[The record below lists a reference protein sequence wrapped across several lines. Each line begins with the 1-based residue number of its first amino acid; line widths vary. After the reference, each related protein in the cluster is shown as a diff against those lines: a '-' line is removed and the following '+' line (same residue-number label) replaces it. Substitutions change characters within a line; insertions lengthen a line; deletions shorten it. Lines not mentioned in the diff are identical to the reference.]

1 MSEYDE
7 LDNDVVAEG
16 KLPRDRFMLTIQ
28 YNLRKGMGYGAFA
41 VFIASIAFM
50 GVMLWL
56 PLVLSLPVGV
66 FLHTL
71 GLSVIA
77 PIVNGDTV
85 GVGLVAFGLVLA
97 QGVLVGI
104 IFGMVTSKIKKLHI
118 CNKRKGVTMGLATGI
133 IAYLVLF
140 VTVAFTIFQAPLTSA
155 LTIYPQMIPFSLQGT
170 HANIPTT
177 FGSFLSMILGYGI
190 FAYLIYGFILGG
202 ILVWTYSVYDYVLT
216 KLAELEKDGNK
227 TKTQTRSNS

>member
-1 MSEYDE
+1 
-7 LDNDVVAEG
+7 
-16 KLPRDRFMLTIQ
+16 MLTRQ

-41 VFIASIAFM
+41 GFIASMAFI

-56 PLVLSLPVGV
+56 PLVLSLPVGA
-66 FLHTL
+66 FLDAL

-85 GVGLVAFGLVLA
+85 HVGLVTFGLVLA

-118 CNKRKGVTMGLATGI
+118 YNKRKGVAMGLVTGI
-133 IAYLVLF
+133 VAYSVLF
-140 VTVAFTIFQAPLTSA
+140 VTVASTIFQALLTSA
-155 LTIYPQMIPFSLQGT
+155 LTKYPQTISFSLQGT
-170 HANIPTT
+170 HAHIPTT
-177 FGSFLSMILGYGI
+177 SGSYLSTILGYGL

-202 ILVWTYSVYDYVLT
+202 ILVWTYSVYDYVLI
-216 KLAELEKDGNK
+216 KLAQLEKNGNK
-227 TKTQTRSNS
+227 TKTETRSNS

>member
-1 MSEYDE
+1 
-7 LDNDVVAEG
+7 
-16 KLPRDRFMLTIQ
+16 MLTRQ
-28 YNLRKGMGYGAFA
+28 YNVRKGMGYGAFA
-41 VFIASIAFM
+41 GFIASIAFT
-50 GVMLWL
+50 GVMLCL

-66 FLHTL
+66 FLDAL

-85 GVGLVAFGLVLA
+85 HVGIVAFGLVLA

-118 CNKRKGVTMGLATGI
+118 YNKRKGVAMGLATGI
-133 IAYLVLF
+133 IAYLMLF
-140 VTVAFTIFQAPLTSA
+140 VTVA
-155 LTIYPQMIPFSLQGT
+155 LTIYQALLTSVLTKYPQTIPFSLQGT
-170 HANIPTT
+170 HTHIPTT
-177 FGSFLSMILGYGI
+177 SESYLFTILGYGL

-202 ILVWTYSVYDYVLT
+202 ILVWTYSVYNYVLT
-216 KLAELEKDGNK
+216 KIAQLEKNGNK

>member
-1 MSEYDE
+1 M
-7 LDNDVVAEG
+7 
-16 KLPRDRFMLTIQ
+16 
-28 YNLRKGMGYGAFA
+28 RKGMGYGAFA
-41 VFIASIAFM
+41 GFIASIAFI

-66 FLHTL
+66 FLDAL

-85 GVGLVAFGLVLA
+85 HISLVAFGLVLA

-118 CNKRKGVTMGLATGI
+118 YNKKKGVAMGLATGI

-140 VTVAFTIFQAPLTSA
+140 VTVGLTIYQAPLTSA
-155 LTIYPQMIPFSLQGT
+155 LTKYPQTIPFSLQGT
-170 HANIPTT
+170 HAHIPTT
-177 FGSFLSMILGYGI
+177 SGSYLSTILGYGL

-216 KLAELEKDGNK
+216 NLTQLEKNGNK
-227 TKTQTRSNS
+227 TKTKTRSNSYTNDQFMVG